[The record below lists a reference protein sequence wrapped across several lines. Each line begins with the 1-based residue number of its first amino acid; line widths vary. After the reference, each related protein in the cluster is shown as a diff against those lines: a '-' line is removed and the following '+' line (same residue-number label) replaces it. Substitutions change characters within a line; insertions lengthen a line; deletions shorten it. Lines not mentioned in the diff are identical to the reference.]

1 MRPSGPPPI
10 VAAAGPAP
18 LGAAFN
24 REGGPFLLPETA
36 PRYPRSASRM
46 RTLHWYLLR
55 QVMASVVMTVLVFTF
70 VLLLG
75 NVLKEILGLLVN
87 RQATLGIVL
96 EAIALLVPY
105 VLVYALPMGLLTAT
119 LLAFGRFSADQELTA
134 ARASGISLIAL
145 AAPVLLLS
153 LVLSGL
159 SGWFNLH
166 LAPQCRMAY
175 KELFYRLGM
184 EKPTT
189 LLAENQFIKDFPGYV
204 IYVGSTHGNTLKNV
218 VIYQM
223 ETNRPPP
230 TPDDT
235 EGPAILPETPVLTNE
250 APDTA
255 IETNEALTIPI
266 TTNEAPEI
274 LIATNASP
282 DSADATNAAPVPD
295 AQPPAPPDS
304 PPRSSLSP
312 SIPRVELVLSAP
324 EATVSIDPTNG
335 QVRLF
340 LPEVEGVYRDSWQL
354 GGARDRALLLPVR
367 LNAPRRET
375 LRLSEMTF
383 PRLMQEYY
391 DYRRRGVDT
400 TPVAVQM
407 HRQVAFSFACIG
419 FALIGIPLGVRAHR
433 RETSAG
439 VALALVLVLVYYGFI
454 ILGQAWETRPERLPH
469 LILWIP
475 NLLFQSVGAALLWRV
490 NRRS

>member
-1 MRPSGPPPI
+1 
-10 VAAAGPAP
+10 
-18 LGAAFN
+18 
-24 REGGPFLLPETA
+24 
-36 PRYPRSASRM
+36 M

-184 EKPTT
+184 ETPTT

-204 IYVGSTHGNTLKNV
+204 IYVGSAHGTTLRNV

-230 TPDDT
+230 SPDEAENAD
-235 EGPAILPETPVLTNE
+235 LVPETPAPTNE
-250 APDTA
+250 TPD
-255 IETNEALTIPI
+255 
-266 TTNEAPEI
+266 
-274 LIATNASP
+274 IATE
-282 DSADATNAAPVPD
+282 TI
-295 AQPPAPPDS
+295 APPDS
-304 PPRSSLSP
+304 AAATDDAPDPDPQPHPPPDTPPRGNLSP

-419 FALIGIPLGVRAHR
+419 FALIGIPLGIRAHR

-439 VALALVLVLVYYGFI
+439 VALALVLVLLYYSVI

-469 LILWIP
+469 LVLWMP
-475 NLLFQSVGAALLWRV
+475 NLLFQAVGAALLWRV
-490 NRRS
+490 NRRG

>member
-1 MRPSGPPPI
+1 
-10 VAAAGPAP
+10 
-18 LGAAFN
+18 
-24 REGGPFLLPETA
+24 
-36 PRYPRSASRM
+36 M

-87 RQATLGIVL
+87 RQATLGIIL
-96 EAIALLVPY
+96 EAIALLVPC

-175 KELFYRLGM
+175 KELFYRLGI

-204 IYVGSTHGNTLKNV
+204 IYVGSARGNTLKNV

-230 TPDDT
+230 SPDGT
-235 EGPAILPETPVLTNE
+235 ENPAILPETPALTNE
-250 APDTA
+250 APVTA
-255 IETNEALTIPI
+255 IATNEPP
-266 TTNEAPEI
+266 TTP
-274 LIATNASP
+274 IATNASP
-282 DSADATNAAPVPD
+282 DTADATNAAPDLD
-295 AQPPAPPDS
+295 AHPPSTPDS
-304 PPRSSLSP
+304 PPRSNLSP

-324 EATVSIDPTNG
+324 EATVSIDSTDG

-354 GGARDRALLLPVR
+354 GGARDRTLLLPVR

-383 PRLMQEYY
+383 HRLMQEYY

-439 VALALVLVLVYYGFI
+439 VAIALVLVLLYYSFI

-469 LILWIP
+469 LVLWIP
-475 NLLFQSVGAALLWRV
+475 NLFFEAVGAALLWRV
-490 NRRS
+490 NRRG

>member
-1 MRPSGPPPI
+1 
-10 VAAAGPAP
+10 
-18 LGAAFN
+18 
-24 REGGPFLLPETA
+24 
-36 PRYPRSASRM
+36 M

-153 LVLSGL
+153 LMLSGL

-204 IYVGSTHGNTLKNV
+204 IYVGSAHGNTLKNV

-230 TPDDT
+230 SPDDT
-235 EGPAILPETPVLTNE
+235 ESPAILPEIPALTNE
-250 APDTA
+250 APTIA
-255 IETNEALTIPI
+255 IATNAASDIPIATNEASDIPI
-266 TTNEAPEI
+266 ATNEAPDSPV
-274 LIATNASP
+274 ATNASP
-282 DSADATNAAPVPD
+282 DSAEATNAAPDLD
-295 AQPPAPPDS
+295 AQPPAPPES
-304 PPRSSLSP
+304 PPRGNLSP

-354 GGARDRALLLPVR
+354 GGARDRAILLPVR

-383 PRLMQEYY
+383 ARLMQEYY

-439 VALALVLVLVYYGFI
+439 VALALVLVLLYYSFI

-469 LILWIP
+469 LVLWMP
-475 NLLFQSVGAALLWRV
+475 NLLFQAVGAALLWRV
-490 NRRS
+490 NRRG